1 MKKII
6 LFASLLLLY
15 SCKTGLIT
23 NQEKKGDY
31 MFEKMD
37 YNKWEKDN
45 AAFKDVENPS
55 LYNLKDGSFVDP
67 SYPDWGIL
75 PPKPAFYTIYKLYY
89 KNSGIIKEKGK
100 YFGECDPGSTIMKI
114 GIWTYFD
121 EQGKVI
127 REEDEDKKFG
137 AFGYNEV
144 LAFLDHEGQINL
156 RNGKNRE
163 KLEIYYDFSKNSSE
177 KLWKVVVEKGKP
189 YSVPNLDG
197 MDGERMEQK
206 VKTYYL
212 DGNTG
217 EIIARKD
224 LIKYKEIIPGFE
236 WTYPDLK

>member
-6 LFASLLLLY
+6 LFASLLLLN

-31 MFEKMD
+31 MFEKYDFNKLEND
-37 YNKWEKDN
+37 YKEFKIHEHSFSYI
-45 AAFKDVENPS
+45 FKDGT
-55 LYNLKDGSFVDP
+55 YVDLFDD
-67 SYPDWGIL
+67 SIIIF
-75 PPKPAFYTIYKLYY
+75 PPKPVFYSIQKEFY
-89 KNSGIIKEKGK
+89 NNNFIKEKGK
-100 YFGECDPGSTIMKI
+100 YLSSTNIKI

-156 RNGKNRE
+156 RNGKDRE
-163 KLEIYYDFSKNSSE
+163 KLEIYYDFSENSSK
-177 KLWKVVVEKGKP
+177 KLWNVVVEKGKP

-236 WTYPDLK
+236 WSYPDLK